1 MIENVRKY
9 PLATVIVIS
18 FYYLVGIV
26 GLSIPVTESLFR
38 ALVPF
43 TLLCSLYCLWLFH
56 EQADLRIYLAG
67 LAVFLTGFLVEA
79 VGVNTGAVFGDY
91 VYGKTLGVKI
101 WNTPLMIG
109 VNWLLLIYSCWAL
122 TGIFTGN
129 RWLRYLAG
137 SALMVLYDIA
147 LEPVAIRLDMW
158 NWHDEAVP
166 FQNYAGWFFASLLM
180 FVMLD
185 VLTKNIKNKIA
196 PALFIIQAVFFIVLN
211 MIYKFS

>member
-9 PLATVIVIS
+9 PVATILILC
-18 FYYLVGIV
+18 FYYLVGLI
-26 GLSIPVTESLFR
+26 GLCINKTQPIFQ

-43 TLLCSLYCLWLFH
+43 TLLFSLYFLWLFN
-56 EQADLRIYLAG
+56 ERVDLKIYLTG
-67 LAVFLTGFLVEA
+67 LVICLLGYLVES
-79 VGVNTGAVFGDY
+79 VGVNTGAIFGDY
-91 VYGKTLGVKI
+91 IYGKTLGIKL

-109 VNWLLLIYSCWAL
+109 INWLLLIYSCWAL

-158 NWHDEAVP
+158 NWYEEPVP
-166 FQNYAGWFFASLLM
+166 LQNYIGWFFFSMILFIILDRSLG
-180 FVMLD
+180 
-185 VLTKNIKNKIA
+185 KIKNKIA
-196 PALFIIQAVFFIVLN
+196 PALFIIQFMFFIILN
-211 MIYKFS
+211 IFFHFS